1 MPTGLKTHSFSRS
14 ESKVLSPLT
23 HRHALSL
30 TGLCWWLALAALLL
44 LAGCGN
50 GTEPDGEPAG
60 PAGTVSPTPTPVLEA
75 TPEAPRLDLVLAEEE
90 VAVAPLPL
98 RAGFPFTVTATIH
111 NDSAVPAQ
119 DVPVM
124 VYISAEQEQL
134 GYSSFLQVLTVT
146 VPASGSVPLA
156 VPVEW
161 NFAGG
166 EHRLWVQVN
175 RLPDAWQ
182 ARLVTQPEADIT
194 NNIVLLDLMIDAF
207 DAYSSD
213 LCSDR
218 LDVAISPTD
227 VIPEPGQQRVL
238 VQVHNLGNRAVYN
251 VPVVVLGDGLTGIV
265 YTPAIPP
272 CGGTSQVYVQVDR
285 PFREGEALTVLVN
298 PEDWQDRLA
307 EEETANNRATVT
319 AGLAPGVAM
328 PQTSGPG
335 DYDFQILDEE
345 IEIPQMWIVQ
355 VRVQNLGTRDADMVP
370 IRIENEAGRKL
381 LDSIPL
387 VRGEGEGLAAFRVG
401 YLWVPGGTLTFT
413 INPPDAKGAYPEA
426 NQENNTAT
434 FTLP

>member
-1 MPTGLKTHSFSRS
+1 M
-14 ESKVLSPLT
+14 LSPLT

-227 VIPEPGQQRVL
+227 
-238 VQVHNLGNRAVYN
+238 
-251 VPVVVLGDGLTGIV
+251 
-265 YTPAIPP
+265 
-272 CGGTSQVYVQVDR
+272 
-285 PFREGEALTVLVN
+285 
-298 PEDWQDRLA
+298 
-307 EEETANNRATVT
+307 
-319 AGLAPGVAM
+319 
-328 PQTSGPG
+328 
-335 DYDFQILDEE
+335 
-345 IEIPQMWIVQ
+345 
-355 VRVQNLGTRDADMVP
+355 
-370 IRIENEAGRKL
+370 
-381 LDSIPL
+381 
-387 VRGEGEGLAAFRVG
+387 
-401 YLWVPGGTLTFT
+401 
-413 INPPDAKGAYPEA
+413 
-426 NQENNTAT
+426 
-434 FTLP
+434 